1 MERCGCGVGVR
12 RGSCG
17 LRGMQAG
24 RGPTGARSHSSTHR
38 RRYTRVPR
46 PITGHP
52 PPRARRPRTP
62 TTVASSDN
70 VNREQRA
77 KVWKCGRKVRARLR
91 RAWRGPQGDCG
102 CVMQGARGGAGTC
115 TAVSMGH
122 TLGGARACTLSR
134 GAASSASKITTT
146 GREAAVGPV
155 EQRSATTPRRRG
167 ARRAFGP
174 AFWAGVSGQ
183 MTPIMRV

>member
-24 RGPTGARSHSSTHR
+24 RGPTGARTHSSTHR

-77 KVWKCGRKVRARLR
+77 KVWKCERKVRARLH
-91 RAWRGPQGDCG
+91 RAWAWARWG
-102 CVMQGARGGAGTC
+102 CVGALCCRWRGHVYSMYAGRNMLREHAWG
-115 TAVSMGH
+115 TAVRGR
-122 TLGGARACTLSR
+122 ARACTLSR
-134 GAASSASKITTT
+134 GVVASNASKITTT
-146 GREAAVGPV
+146 GRDGEVRGGRSGP
-155 EQRSATTPRRRG
+155 R
-167 ARRAFGP
+167 FGP
-174 AFWAGVSGQ
+174 AF
-183 MTPIMRV
+183 RVK